1 VRPTRREKM
10 DIGKEIAKRLLQ
22 INAITVRSAS
32 QLDKLF
38 TWASGIKSPI
48 YCDNR
53 LTMSYPEIREMIAEG
68 FVDMIRKYYSQVE
81 VIVGT
86 ATAGIPHAAWTAQKM
101 NLPMAYVR
109 SSAKDHGKKNQI
121 EGIVRKAQKAVVIED
136 LISTGGSS
144 IKTVKALRE
153 VGVEVLGV
161 AGIFTYG
168 FRKADEVFDNEGVS
182 CHTLTNYDTLLSVA
196 VDMGYLKEEEK
207 SVLRKWSQDPYMF
220 TNE

>member
-1 VRPTRREKM
+1 M

-53 LTMSYPEIREMIAEG
+53 LTMSYPEIREVIAEG
-68 FVDMIRKYYSQVE
+68 FVDMIRKYYPQVE

-153 VGVEVLGV
+153 VGAEVLGV

-168 FRKADEVFDNEGVS
+168 FRKADEVFDNEGVY

>member
-1 VRPTRREKM
+1 M